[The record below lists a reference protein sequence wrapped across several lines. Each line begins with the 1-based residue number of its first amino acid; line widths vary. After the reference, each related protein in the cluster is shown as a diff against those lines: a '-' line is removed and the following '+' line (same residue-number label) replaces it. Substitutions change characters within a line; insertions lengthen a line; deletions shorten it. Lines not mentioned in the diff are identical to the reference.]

1 MAANMK
7 AVKLRIKS
15 VQSTMQITKAMEL
28 VASSKLRRAK
38 DRSDQ
43 CRPYFRELHR
53 TLVDIAEGN
62 TDFSSVYAKSS
73 ADSREKG
80 SISASAGKSGRY
92 CYVVIAGDRGL
103 AGGYNS
109 NIFKRLEAAVAENA
123 AGGAGNNSGEA
134 AGSNAGASAS
144 SNPAGSNARASAGSN
159 PDGTAVQENAGGTA
173 AGGSDYVVLPIGKKA
188 VEYFHRRGI
197 EILTED
203 FATVADISVADCFE
217 IARLLCRE
225 YREGRFGHIE
235 LCYTEF
241 VSMLSQR
248 PEVYPMLPLTDLEN
262 CGLVNADSAGAADR
276 NSVNSQP
283 GSGASGDAAGS
294 ALSGDGVP
302 AGSPKKPIRNLIL
315 YEPDSS
321 EVFDAIVPEYL
332 GGLIYGGVCD
342 ALASELA
349 ARRNAMEAAT
359 SNAEEMIEKLN
370 LSYNRAR
377 QASITTELTEI
388 VAGAEGV

>member
-15 VQSTMQITKAMEL
+15 VESTMQITKAMEL

-38 DRSDQ
+38 ERSDQ
-43 CRPYFRELHR
+43 CRPYFRELHQ

-73 ADSREKG
+73 SNERC
-80 SISASAGKSGRY
+80 

-109 NIFKRLEAAVAENA
+109 NLFKKLEAAAR
-123 AGGAGNNSGEA
+123 
-134 AGSNAGASAS
+134 
-144 SNPAGSNARASAGSN
+144 PAGSTETTSS
-159 PDGTAVQENAGGTA
+159 E
-173 AGGSDYVVLPIGKKA
+173 SSYVVLPIGKKA
-188 VEYFHRRGI
+188 VEYFQRRKV

-217 IARLLCRE
+217 IARLLCRQ

-248 PEVYPMLPLTDLEN
+248 PEVYPMLPLTDLEKPMT
-262 CGLVNADSAGAADR
+262 AGTETETADR
-276 NSVNSQP
+276 TGVKDGAEARDGAGQGMVSADGKKKSVR
-283 GSGASGDAAGS
+283 D
-294 ALSGDGVP
+294 
-302 AGSPKKPIRNLIL
+302 LIL

-332 GGLIYGGVCD
+332 GGFIYGGVCD

-377 QASITTELTEI
+377 QSSITTELTEI
-388 VAGAEGV
+388 VAGAEGVG